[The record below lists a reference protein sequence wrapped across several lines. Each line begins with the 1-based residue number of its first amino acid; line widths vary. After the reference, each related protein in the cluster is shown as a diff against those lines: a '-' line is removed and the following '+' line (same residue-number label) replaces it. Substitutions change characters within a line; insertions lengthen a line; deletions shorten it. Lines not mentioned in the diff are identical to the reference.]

1 MRRRALLLSVL
12 LAGQARAQDL
22 TPLELNSAS
31 RAELESLTGIG
42 PDLAERLLAA
52 RPFKDW
58 RDLRRRVAGIGPKL
72 AAKLSAQGLRVQ
84 GQAWNAQAASATAP
98 ATKG

>member
-1 MRRRALLLSVL
+1 MRRRAMLLSAL
-12 LAGQARAQDL
+12 LARAAWAQD
-22 TPLELNSAS
+22 PPALELNSAS

-52 RPFKDW
+52 RPFQDW
-58 RDLRRRVAGIGPKL
+58 QDLRRRVAGIGPKL

-84 GQAWNAQAASATAP
+84 GQAWNAQAASGT
-98 ATKG
+98 TVG

>member
-1 MRRRALLLSVL
+1 MRRRLALLASL
-12 LAGQARAQDL
+12 LALPAWAQDP

-42 PDLAERLLAA
+42 PELAERLLAA

-58 RDLRRRVAGIGPKL
+58 QDLRRRVAGIGPKL

-84 GQAWNAQAASATAP
+84 GRAWGAQAASATA
-98 ATKG
+98 AD